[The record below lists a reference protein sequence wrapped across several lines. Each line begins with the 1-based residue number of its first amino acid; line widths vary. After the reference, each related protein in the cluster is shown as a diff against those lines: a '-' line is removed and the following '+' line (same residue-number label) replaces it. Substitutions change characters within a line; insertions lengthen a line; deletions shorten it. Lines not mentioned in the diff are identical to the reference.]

1 MADTRQS
8 ARQRSRNSLVFGR
21 CFVWCTSTMKL
32 VTRERASIVTRITSG
47 SSLLSYS
54 RFDNRVTRHGR
65 VLSKKTINTAARF
78 LAFLITFSLI
88 DTSPCTSG
96 SLCPHS
102 PSSYPVLHTNCFL
115 RIGSFTPSLS
125 SFLPLYVPLFLCVYH
140 SLSLCLSLFLSF
152 IFFHSHFCPCLFRR

>member
-1 MADTRQS
+1 MLCLVYVDHEARDARTSIDCHENYQRVVAPLLFAFRQPCH
-8 ARQRSRNSLVFGR
+8 ASRTG
-21 CFVWCTSTMKL
+21 FV
-32 VTRERASIVTRITSG
+32 E
-47 SSLLSYS
+47 
-54 RFDNRVTRHGR
+54 
-65 VLSKKTINTAARF
+65 KTINTAARF

-88 DTSPCTSG
+88 DTSPCISG

-102 PSSYPVLHTNCFL
+102 PSSYPVFHTNCFL